1 MKGGPVSFYIYQ
13 FIDSVSQVRDGSSY
27 TWDGISN
34 PSVSNLN
41 AGTTTCG
48 KRKYTLGG
56 DYVSTMTWLTTDW
69 DIGFIKAESNSDADI
84 NYSGNTN

>member
-1 MKGGPVSFYIYQ
+1 MKGGPASFYIYQ
-13 FIDSVSQVRDGSSY
+13 FIDSVSQVRDGSY
-27 TWDGISN
+27 AWDGFSD
-34 PSVSNLN
+34 PLVSDLY
-41 AGTTTCG
+41 AGTATCG

-69 DIGFIKAESNSDADI
+69 DSGFIKAESDSDADI